1 MPTFMSNFSYTVE
14 AWQKLS
20 KNPEDRSVPVAALA
34 EKLGGK
40 LISMYYMAG
49 DYDGVIIFEVPDA
62 KAAATISI
70 AAELAGHVK
79 TIKTSQ
85 LYTTAEAMEAM
96 GSAGKLAFPGP
107 KG

>member
-1 MPTFMSNFSYTVE
+1 MPTYMSNFSYTVE

-49 DYDGVIIFEVPDA
+49 DYDGVIIYEAPDA
-62 KAAATISI
+62 KAAAMVSI
-70 AAELAGHVK
+70 AAQLAGHVK
-79 TIKTSQ
+79 AIKTSQ
-85 LYTTAEAMEAM
+85 LYTVAETMEVM
-96 GSAGKLAFPGP
+96 GKAGKLAYPAP

>member
-1 MPTFMSNFSYTVE
+1 MPAFISNFSYTVE
-14 AWQKLS
+14 AWQKLC
-20 KNPEDRSVPVAALA
+20 KAPEDRSVPIAALA

-49 DYDGVIIFEVPDA
+49 DYDGIVIFEAPDA
-62 KAAATISI
+62 KAAATFSI

-79 TIKTSQ
+79 TLKTSQ
-85 LYTTAEAMEAM
+85 LYTVAEAMEAM
-96 GSAGKLAFPGP
+96 GKAAKLGLPAP